1 MRPVPHPG
9 KAWITVKKI
18 FGNDAIHMLPLPGG
32 FIIANKQCEYPDHIV
47 VTYKMATLETNVLN
61 AVTRNVYQLAKFGN
75 NFKQFEQILKD
86 YLNCK
91 TLQLPGGKLFS
102 VYPDGKAAIYSS
114 SAEPVWEGYLK
125 YKDLGPAD
133 VVRQGDLLWAS
144 FPESNALIRY
154 NLNTMREELR
164 VGGGEHSAFSFPTG
178 LWIEGDKLLCC
189 NTDANRILEMDLSTF
204 SVYDYA
210 EFEEPVK
217 QYIRVAD
224 TEIVLLES
232 GVYTL

>member
-1 MRPVPHPG
+1 M
-9 KAWITVKKI
+9 KKI

-32 FIIANKQCEYPDHIV
+32 FIIANKQAEYPDHLV
-47 VTYKMATLETNVLN
+47 VTYKMATLETDVLN
-61 AVTRNVYQLAKFGN
+61 SVTRNVYQLAKFGN
-75 NFKQFEQILKD
+75 HFKQYEKLLKD

-91 TLQLPGGKLFS
+91 TLLLPGGRLFA
-102 VYPDGKAAIYSS
+102 VYPDGCASMFDASTECIWQGELRHRD
-114 SAEPVWEGYLK
+114 A
-125 YKDLGPAD
+125 GPAD
-133 VVRQGDLLWAS
+133 LVRQGDALWAS

-154 NLNTMREELR
+154 NLDTLREELR
-164 VGGGEHSAFSFPTG
+164 VGGGENSAFSQPTG
-178 LWIEGDKLLCC
+178 LWVDGNRLLCC
-189 NTDANRILEMDLSTF
+189 NTGSNRILELDLTTF

-210 EFEEPVK
+210 EFDEPVR